1 MYNLCP
7 EQLTTE
13 TYGEAVSNLT
23 DAIVGTENS
32 ETSQSDEVLES
43 VSNYLTT
50 LATFVNASDVIVDR
64 TVGL

>member
-1 MYNLCP
+1 M
-7 EQLTTE
+7 
-13 TYGEAVSNLT
+13 SNLT

-32 ETSQSDEVLES
+32 EASQSDEVLES